1 MNDNVKYRLNCTI
14 VGSNS
19 NIGKGGGRHF
29 QPNRHFNTEEEE
41 EGESGRNCQ
50 FKN

>member
-1 MNDNVKYRLNCTI
+1 MNDYVKYRLNCV

-29 QPNRHFNTEEEE
+29 QRNRDFNTEE